1 MGPQIATTA
10 EVADMLRVGCTRVP
24 AARGAPAGVDQDRP
38 LAARTGRVYRRVA
51 TSSAAVEV
59 VEASTEGSGESATW
73 PAEEAG
79 DVLSA

>member
-1 MGPQIATTA
+1 
-10 EVADMLRVGCTRVP
+10 VADTLRVGCTRVP
-24 AARGAPAGVDQDRP
+24 TARGAPAGVDQDRP
-38 LAARTGRVYRRVA
+38 LAVRTGRVYRRVA

-73 PAEEAG
+73 SAEEAG

>member
-1 MGPQIATTA
+1 MGPLIATTA

-51 TSSAAVEV
+51 TSRAAVEV

-73 PAEEAG
+73 PAKETG

>member
-1 MGPQIATTA
+1 MGPLIATTA
-10 EVADMLRVGCTRVP
+10 EVADTLRVGCTRVP
-24 AARGAPAGVDQDRP
+24 AARGAPDGVDQDRP
-38 LAARTGRVYRRVA
+38 LAARTGRVYRSVA

-59 VEASTEGSGESATW
+59 VKASTEGSDGSATW

>member
-1 MGPQIATTA
+1 MGPLIATTA
-10 EVADMLRVGCTRVP
+10 EVADMLSVGCPRVP

-38 LAARTGRVYRRVA
+38 PAARTGRVYRHVA

-73 PAEEAG
+73 PAEEVG